1 MKRKYRDFEGND
13 IHFKKPLIDSEFKRK
28 LKIIGAALAIFFI
41 STGIYIYFI
50 TRGLPSLRQLEEYRP
65 KLASKVYSADMK
77 LIYEYYEQKRSYVPL
92 EEIPKALKQAVI
104 ATEDRRFYKHWG
116 MDLRRFAQA
125 FFINLKSLSFSQG
138 ASTLTQ
144 QLARQL
150 YLTTERTITRKIRE
164 IFTAIQIERT
174 YTKDEILEMYLN
186 HMYFGH
192 GAYGVESAAQI
203 YFGKKLNELTIDEC
217 ALLVGLLKG
226 PGYYSPLRHP
236 DRALR
241 RRNLVLHSM
250 KELHFITE
258 DQYNELIAKPLD
270 LSKGKKNA
278 AYGLAPYFTEY
289 IRQILQKKY
298 GNRLYT
304 DGLSIYT
311 TLDSRAQACA
321 EAAMK
326 KQLKSLQQSVRK
338 YYYNEKRFP
347 DLLTEEERRTLNIKE
362 VLRDTTFVDSLINT
376 RAAVQ
381 CALVSIDPRNG
392 HILAFIGGRD
402 FDESKFNRAVMARRQ
417 PGSAFKPFVYTVAI
431 DNGYPTT
438 QEELNQPVVVFL
450 PDGTRWSPKN
460 YDGSLGGPTTFREA
474 LRRSLNLVTV
484 RVLQNLIRKPSLVV
498 EYAHKMGI
506 KSHLDPVDAIAL
518 GASDVTPL
526 EITSAYGVF
535 ANGGVRV
542 EPMAILRVEDQNGN
556 VLEENYPKRQEV
568 LRKQTAYIMTDLL
581 QTVINRGT
589 GARARYMYHFYPPAA
604 GKTGTT
610 NDYSDA
616 WFIGFTPLVV
626 TGVWVGIDDYTI
638 SLGKG
643 QTGSRAALPIWANY
657 MKCLYDT
664 LNLPPVKF
672 EMPEGVVRV
681 KICADTKKLANDICP
696 NKIDEVF
703 ETKFA
708 PTEYCDKHVN
718 LFSPN
723 RNKRK
728 KKGRIRF

>member
-13 IHFKKPLIDSEFKRK
+13 IDFKKPLIDSEFKRK

-431 DNGYPTT
+431 DN
-438 QEELNQPVVVFL
+438 
-450 PDGTRWSPKN
+450 
-460 YDGSLGGPTTFREA
+460 
-474 LRRSLNLVTV
+474 
-484 RVLQNLIRKPSLVV
+484 
-498 EYAHKMGI
+498 
-506 KSHLDPVDAIAL
+506 
-518 GASDVTPL
+518 
-526 EITSAYGVF
+526 
-535 ANGGVRV
+535 
-542 EPMAILRVEDQNGN
+542 
-556 VLEENYPKRQEV
+556 
-568 LRKQTAYIMTDLL
+568 
-581 QTVINRGT
+581 
-589 GARARYMYHFYPPAA
+589 
-604 GKTGTT
+604 
-610 NDYSDA
+610 
-616 WFIGFTPLVV
+616 
-626 TGVWVGIDDYTI
+626 
-638 SLGKG
+638 
-643 QTGSRAALPIWANY
+643 
-657 MKCLYDT
+657 
-664 LNLPPVKF
+664 
-672 EMPEGVVRV
+672 
-681 KICADTKKLANDICP
+681 
-696 NKIDEVF
+696 
-703 ETKFA
+703 
-708 PTEYCDKHVN
+708 
-718 LFSPN
+718 
-723 RNKRK
+723 
-728 KKGRIRF
+728 